1 VAEASE
7 AADIAISRSTFLAL
21 RLKMSGSDSCEMKGL
36 HTVNIPAPPPGL
48 EGCQD
53 EEFLS
58 SDVSTMESDC
68 SSVAE
73 SESVQ
78 CSEPESSSVSSFQ
91 TEEYQVLLQ
100 NLPKAVLK
108 ESSLRVMMK
117 EAALRDI
124 TKVSFRPDGRA
135 LVTVSSYVALQQC
148 LAHFHGLPW
157 FYAPN
162 CRVPLISATHVKLAK
177 KSSNKAKFSVD
188 APVFVPASSAALS
201 ADAPTFVPGSM
212 AWSTELPQEETTKPA
227 AVSSKIH
234 RHGRCSS
241 NASTQSD
248 LSSDEA
254 SCGLDSDAESEPI
267 CVC

>member
-1 VAEASE
+1 VAAS
-7 AADIAISRSTFLAL
+7 D
-21 RLKMSGSDSCEMKGL
+21 
-36 HTVNIPAPPPGL
+36 
-48 EGCQD
+48 
-53 EEFLS
+53 
-58 SDVSTMESDC
+58 
-68 SSVAE
+68 
-73 SESVQ
+73 SVQ
-78 CSEPESSSVSSFQ
+78 CSEPKSSSAVE

-108 ESSLRVMMK
+108 ESSLRAMMK

-135 LVTVSSYVALQQC
+135 LVTLSSYPALQQC
-148 LAHFHGLPW
+148 LTHFHGLPW

-162 CRVPLISATHVKLAK
+162 CRVPLITATHVKLAK

-188 APVFVPASSAALS
+188 APVFVPTSSAALS

-212 AWSTELPQEETTKPA
+212 AWNSELPQEETTKPA

-267 CVC
+267 CVY